1 MLQIR
6 VGNVMARHYWGAGTM
21 SYRGLK
27 ALLMACSGVAA
38 LVAAT
43 ADANAGGLAV
53 REQSAWGQGA
63 SFAGVAA
70 GGSSSA
76 MFWNPATMTQI
87 PGIQSNSVL
96 SGIMPYAANS
106 PNVAASTFGALG
118 GTGDSAQD
126 ALVPAAYYTWQI
138 KPDLWIGMSV
148 NSPFG
153 LSVKE
158 PGAWAG
164 GGYGAYWTNL
174 KTYNA
179 TPTIAYRIND
189 WISIG
194 AGVQVQYAQT
204 TFGFAYNVLGAGTQA
219 GLNGG
224 GYGYGFTG
232 GVTLTPTQNLTV
244 GVGYRSGINQKL
256 NGTLALPA
264 AAGGTPGS
272 INTTVNLPD
281 IVTGSIRYR
290 FAPQWTALGTVEW
303 SHWSR
308 IGTVNVLQP
317 NGAPAIAGGS
327 LVTLPFQYQDGWF
340 FSGGAEYQ
348 WNERLALRS
357 GVGYER
363 SPVTDQ
369 VRMPLVPDNDRI
381 WLSAGAT
388 YQYSNKISLDAAYT
402 HVFLKSTSINISA
415 ASGNPWFKPLLGTYI
430 GDVSSHVDIISVGF
444 HYRWDNPAPA
454 PVSTLPHK

>member
-1 MLQIR
+1 
-6 VGNVMARHYWGAGTM
+6 M
-21 SYRGLK
+21 SYCGLK

-53 REQSAWGQGA
+53 REQSAWGQGT

-70 GGSSSA
+70 GGSASA
-76 MFWNPATMTQI
+76 LFWNPATMTQI
-87 PGIQSNSVL
+87 PGLQSNSVL

-106 PNVAASTFGALG
+106 PNVAASAFGPLG

-138 KPDLWIGMSV
+138 RPDLWIGMSV

-179 TPTIAYRIND
+179 TPTVAYRIND

-194 AGVQVQYAQT
+194 AGVQVQYAET
-204 TFGFAYNVLGAGTQA
+204 TFGFAYNALAPGAQA

-224 GYGYGFTG
+224 GWGYGFTA
-232 GVTLTPTQNLTV
+232 GVTLAPTQNLTV
-244 GVGYRSGINQKL
+244 GLGYRSGINQKL
-256 NGTLALPA
+256 NGALMLPA
-264 AAGGTPGS
+264 IPSPPFGPSTPGS
-272 INTTVNLPD
+272 INATVNLPD
-281 IVTGSIRYR
+281 IVTASVRYR

-303 SHWSR
+303 SNWSR
-308 IGTVNVLQP
+308 IGTVAVLQP
-317 NGAPAIAGGS
+317 NGAPATAAGS
-327 LVTLPFQYQDGWF
+327 NITLPFQYQDGWF

-348 WNERLALRS
+348 WNDRLAVRS
-357 GVGYER
+357 GVGFER

-388 YQYSNKISLDAAYT
+388 YQYSNKISLDLAYT
-402 HVFLKSTSINISA
+402 HVFLKSTSINITQ
-415 ASGNPWFKPLLGTYI
+415 ASGNPWFNQVAGSYV
-430 GDVSSHVDIISVGF
+430 GDVSSHVDIVSVGF

-454 PVSTLPHK
+454 PTSTLPHK

>member
-1 MLQIR
+1 
-6 VGNVMARHYWGAGTM
+6 M

-27 ALLMACSGVAA
+27 ALLMACSAVAA
-38 LVAAT
+38 FVAAT

-87 PGIQSNSVL
+87 PGLQSNSVW
-96 SGIMPYAANS
+96 SGIMPYASNS
-106 PNVAASTFGALG
+106 PNVAASIPFGPLG

-138 KPDLWIGMSV
+138 RPDLWIGMSV

-179 TPTIAYRIND
+179 TPTVAYRIND

-204 TFGFAYNVLGAGTQA
+204 TFGFAFNGLGAGAPA

-224 GYGYGFTG
+224 GWGYGFTA

-244 GVGYRSGINQKL
+244 GLGYRSGINQKL
-256 NGTLALPA
+256 NGALMLPA
-264 AAGGTPGS
+264 IPSPPFGPSTPGS
-272 INTTVNLPD
+272 INATVNLPD
-281 IVTGSIRYR
+281 IVTASVRYR

-303 SHWSR
+303 SNWSR
-308 IGTVNVLQP
+308 IGTVAVLQP
-317 NGAPAIAGGS
+317 NGAPALVAGQAFGFAVPVS
-327 LVTLPFQYQDGWF
+327 GWLVLLGRRRISVERPA
-340 FSGGAEYQ
+340 GAAQ
-348 WNERLALRS
+348 WHRLRAVPSHRS
-357 GVGYER
+357 GAHA
-363 SPVTDQ
+363 
-369 VRMPLVPDNDRI
+369 
-381 WLSAGAT
+381 AGA
-388 YQYSNKISLDAAYT
+388 
-402 HVFLKSTSINISA
+402 
-415 ASGNPWFKPLLGTYI
+415 G
-430 GDVSSHVDIISVGF
+430 
-444 HYRWDNPAPA
+444 
-454 PVSTLPHK
+454 

>member
-1 MLQIR
+1 
-6 VGNVMARHYWGAGTM
+6 M
-21 SYRGLK
+21 SFRGLK
-27 ALLMACSGVAA
+27 AALVACGGVAA
-38 LVAAT
+38 LVVAT
-43 ADANAGGLAV
+43 ANANAGGFAV

-87 PGIQSNSVL
+87 PGLQSNSVW
-96 SGIMPYAANS
+96 SGILPYASNS
-106 PNVAASTFGALG
+106 PNVAASVPFGALG
-118 GTGDSAQD
+118 GTGNSGQD

-138 KPDLWIGMSV
+138 RPDLWIGMSV

-179 TPTIAYRIND
+179 TPSIAYRIND
-189 WISIG
+189 WISVG
-194 AGVQVQYAQT
+194 AGVQVQNAQT
-204 TFGFAYNVLGAGTQA
+204 TFGFAYNGLGAGMPA

-224 GYGYGFTG
+224 GWGYGFTAG
-232 GVTLTPTQNLTV
+232 LTLTPIQNLTV
-244 GVGYRSGINQKL
+244 GLGYRSGINQKL
-256 NGTLALPA
+256 NGALMLPA
-264 AAGGTPGS
+264 IPSPPFGPSTPGS
-272 INTTVNLPD
+272 INATVNLPD
-281 IVTGSIRYR
+281 TVTASVRYR

-303 SHWSR
+303 SNWSR
-308 IGTVNVLQP
+308 IGTVAVLQP
-317 NGAPAIAGGS
+317 NGASATAGGTN
-327 LVTLPFQYQDGWF
+327 VTLPFQYQDGWF

-348 WNERLALRS
+348 WNDRLAVRS
-357 GVGYER
+357 GVGFER

-381 WLSAGAT
+381 WLSAGGT
-388 YQYSNKISLDAAYT
+388 YQYSNKISLDLAYT
-402 HVFLKSTSINISA
+402 HVFLKSTSINITA
-415 ASGNPWFKPLLGTYI
+415 ASGNPWYNPLLGSYV

-454 PVSTLPHK
+454 PAPVSKLYHK

>member
-1 MLQIR
+1 
-6 VGNVMARHYWGAGTM
+6 M
-21 SYRGLK
+21 SYRGVKTLLLACVGVG
-27 ALLMACSGVAA
+27 ALI
-38 LVAAT
+38 AAT

-53 REQSAWGQGA
+53 REQSAWGQGS

-70 GGSSSA
+70 GGSLSS
-76 MFWNPATMTQI
+76 MFWNPATITQV
-87 PGIQSNSVL
+87 PGIQSESVL
-96 SGIMPYAANS
+96 TGIMPYAANT
-106 PNVAASTFGALG
+106 PTAGTYIGLG
-118 GTGDSAQD
+118 GTGNTGLS
-126 ALVPAAYYTWQI
+126 ALVPAGYFSYQLN
-138 KPDLWIGMSV
+138 PNLWLGMSV

-179 TPTIAYRIND
+179 TPSVAYRIND
-189 WISIG
+189 WISVG
-194 AGVQVQYAQT
+194 AGVQVQYAET

-219 GLNGG
+219 GLNGAG
-224 GYGYGFTG
+224 WGYGFTG

-244 GVGYRSGINQKL
+244 GLGYRSAINQKL
-256 NGTLALPA
+256 NGALMLPA
-264 AAGGTPGS
+264 GAGGTPGS
-272 INTTVNLPD
+272 INTIVDLPD
-281 IVTGSIRYR
+281 IVTASIRYR

-303 SHWSR
+303 SNWSR

-317 NGAPAIAGGS
+317 NGAPAIAGRS

-340 FSGGAEYQ
+340 FSAGAEYQ
-348 WNERLALRS
+348 WNDRLAVRS
-357 GVGYER
+357 GVGFER

-388 YQYSNKISLDAAYT
+388 YKYSNKLSFDAAYT
-402 HVFLKSTSINISA
+402 HVFLKSTSIDISA
-415 ASGNPWFKPLLGTYI
+415 ASGNPWYTAAGGLLGTYI
-430 GDVSSHVDIISVGF
+430 GTVDSHVDIISVAMK
-444 HYRWDNPAPA
+444 YRWDNPAPA
-454 PVSTLPHK
+454 PTSTLYHK

>member
-1 MLQIR
+1 
-6 VGNVMARHYWGAGTM
+6 M
-21 SYRGLK
+21 SFHGMK
-27 ALLMACSGVAA
+27 AVLLACSGIAA
-38 LVAAT
+38 LIAAT

-70 GGSSSA
+70 GGSASA
-76 MFWNPATMTQI
+76 MFWNPATITQV
-87 PGIQSNSVL
+87 PGLQSESVL

-106 PNVAASTFGALG
+106 PNVAASSFGPLG
-118 GTGDSAQD
+118 GTGDSGQD

-164 GGYGAYWTNL
+164 SGYGAYWTNL

-179 TPTIAYRIND
+179 TPTVAYRIND

-204 TFGFAYNVLGAGTQA
+204 TFGFGYNALLPGNTQA

-224 GYGYGFTG
+224 GWGYGFTG
-232 GVTLTPTQNLTV
+232 GITLTPTQYLTV

-256 NGTLALPA
+256 NGTLMLPA
-264 AAGGTPGS
+264 GAGGTPGS
-272 INTTVNLPD
+272 INTSVNLPD

-303 SHWSR
+303 SNWSR

-317 NGAPAIAGGS
+317 NGAPATAGGS
-327 LVTLPFQYQDGWF
+327 VVALPFQYQDGWF
-340 FSGGAEYQ
+340 FSAGAEYQ
-348 WNERLALRS
+348 WNDRLAVRS
-357 GVGYER
+357 GIGYER

-388 YQYSNKISLDAAYT
+388 YQYSNKISLDLAYT
-402 HVFLKSTSINISA
+402 HVFLKSTSIDISA
-415 ASGNPWFKPLLGTYI
+415 ASGNPWFKPILGTYV
-430 GDVSSHVDIISVGF
+430 GDVSSHVDIVSVGF

>member
-1 MLQIR
+1 
-6 VGNVMARHYWGAGTM
+6 
-21 SYRGLK
+21 LK
-27 ALLMACSGVAA
+27 ALLVTCSGLAA
-38 LVAAT
+38 LVVAT

-70 GGSSSA
+70 GGDSSA

-87 PGIQSNSVL
+87 PGLQSSSVW
-96 SGIMPYAANS
+96 SGILPYVANS
-106 PNVAASTFGALG
+106 PTAGSFPGLG
-118 GTGDSAQD
+118 GTGNSAQD

-153 LSVKE
+153 LSLKE

-174 KTYNA
+174 TTYNA
-179 TPTIAYRIND
+179 TPSIAYRIND

-194 AGVQVQYAQT
+194 AGVQLQYAQT
-204 TFGFAYNVLGAGTQA
+204 TLGFAFNALGAGAQV

-224 GYGYGFTG
+224 GWGYGFTG
-232 GVTLTPTQNLTV
+232 GVTLTPTPNLTV

-256 NGTLALPA
+256 NGSLMLPA
-264 AAGGTPGS
+264 AIVPISTPGS

-281 IVTGSIRYR
+281 IVTASVRYR

-303 SHWSR
+303 SNWSR
-308 IGTVNVLQP
+308 IGTVSVLQP
-317 NGAPAIAGGS
+317 NGAPALVAGKAFG
-327 LVTLPFQYQDGWF
+327 LPFQYQDGWF

-348 WNERLALRS
+348 WNDRLALRS

-369 VRMPLVPDNDRI
+369 VRIPLPPDNDRL
-381 WLSAGAT
+381 WLSAGGT
-388 YQYSNKISLDAAYT
+388 YQYSNKISLDLAYT
-402 HVFLKSTSINISA
+402 HVFVKSTSINVSPT
-415 ASGNPWFKPLLGTYI
+415 SGNPWYNGLSGTYI
-430 GDVSSHVDIISVGF
+430 GDVSSHVDIISVQF

-454 PVSTLPHK
+454 PTSTLPHK

>member
-1 MLQIR
+1 
-6 VGNVMARHYWGAGTM
+6 M
-21 SYRGLK
+21 SFRGLK
-27 ALLMACSGVAA
+27 AALVACGGVAA

-43 ADANAGGLAV
+43 ADANAGGFAV

-87 PGIQSNSVL
+87 PGIQSNSVW
-96 SGIMPYAANS
+96 SGIMPYASNS
-106 PNVAASTFGALG
+106 PNVAASVPYGPLG
-118 GTGDSAQD
+118 GTGNSGQD

-138 KPDLWIGMSV
+138 RPDLWIGMSV

-179 TPTIAYRIND
+179 TPSIAYRIND
-189 WISIG
+189 WISVG
-194 AGVQVQYAQT
+194 AGVQVQYAET
-204 TFGFAYNVLGAGTQA
+204 TFGFAYNALGAGTQA
-219 GLNGG
+219 GLNGAG
-224 GYGYGFTG
+224 WGYGFTA
-232 GVTLTPTQNLTV
+232 GVTLTPTQNLTF

-256 NGTLALPA
+256 NGSLMLPA
-264 AAGGTPGS
+264 IPFSTPGS
-272 INTTVNLPD
+272 INATVDLPD
-281 IVTGSIRYR
+281 TVTASVRYR

-303 SHWSR
+303 SNWSR
-308 IGTVNVLQP
+308 IGTVAVLQP

-327 LVTLPFQYQDGWF
+327 AVTLPFQYQDGWF

-348 WNERLALRS
+348 WNDRLAVRS
-357 GVGYER
+357 GIAFER

-388 YQYSNKISLDAAYT
+388 YQYSNKISFDLAYS
-402 HVFLKSTSINISA
+402 HVFLQSTSINISPT
-415 ASGNPWFKPLLGTYI
+415 SGNPWYNGLLGSYV
-430 GDVSSHVDIISVGF
+430 GDVSSHVDIVSVGF

-454 PVSTLPHK
+454 PVSQLYHK